1 MVFTSNWKAASSPST
16 QQQNTNSNNTHN
28 VGSPFVMSPSAFAAS
43 QNNANNNNNKGV
55 NSGSGGIGGYNS
67 SGGTN
72 NNRPFIGAQSTINNM
87 TGNMMGA
94 QSTATNNNTNKA
106 DFNSLLANS
115 SSLLSSIG
123 RNNSTTNHQSTPN
136 TAGTQQINTGT
147 IAASGVLGDK
157 SLLEL
162 SVASRTGGSSF
173 NTNTS
178 NPLNNTN
185 SNNNSMGGQQQQ
197 QTQYQ
202 QTSNYEKESA
212 AHRLLARDGIGFDS
226 VKLGKLT
233 RDLENRSTTSN
244 TTTGGSNFGGYGGM
258 DVEEEKKDDYYDP
271 TNNTDANHNQFNGH
285 SKHVLSSL
293 QGTSM
298 KEILDNHHDYL
309 CKSAVRQGKSI
320 CLYVCFAMD
329 CALPLWVT
337 FVHMICSTNI
347 FPYFP
352 AVTHI
357 HIST

>member
-16 QQQNTNSNNTHN
+16 QQNSSNYSINTSTQSSM
-28 VGSPFVMSPSAFAAS
+28 GSPFVMSPSAFAAA
-43 QNNANNNNNKGV
+43 QHNNSSNNN
-55 NSGSGGIGGYNS
+55 SGGMGGYNS
-67 SGGTN
+67 NGGTN
-72 NNRPFIGAQSTINNM
+72 TRPFIGAQSTINNNM
-87 TGNMMGA
+87 ANNTNNMMGA
-94 QSTATNNNTNKA
+94 SSQVTNNNTNKA

-123 RNNSTTNHQSTPN
+123 RNNSTNHQSTPN
-136 TAGTQQINTGT
+136 TGTQQINTGT
-147 IAASGVLGDK
+147 TASGVLGDK

-162 SVASRTGGSSF
+162 SVASRTGGSSSF

-185 SNNNSMGGQQQQ
+185 NSSMGSQQQQ

-244 TTTGGSNFGGYGGM
+244 TTGGSNLSGSGGYYGSGGYGGM

-271 TNNTDANHNQFNGH
+271 TNNTDTNLFDGH

-309 CKSAVRQGKSI
+309 CKSAVRQGKFSSI
-320 CLYVCFAMD
+320 LSFIYLFCAYDICF
-329 CALPLWVT
+329 
-337 FVHMICSTNI
+337 
-347 FPYFP
+347 
-352 AVTHI
+352 
-357 HIST
+357 

>member
-16 QQQNTNSNNTHN
+16 QQNNSTNN
-28 VGSPFVMSPSAFAAS
+28 VGSPFVMSPSAFATA
-43 QNNANNNNNKGV
+43 QHNNNN
-55 NSGSGGIGGYNS
+55 SGGYNAS
-67 SGGTN
+67 GGLSGGT
-72 NNRPFIGAQSTINNM
+72 NNRPFIGAQSTINNNM
-87 TGNMMGA
+87 VSNNMMGA
-94 QSTATNNNTNKA
+94 QSTATDNNNTNKA

-123 RNNSTTNHQSTPN
+123 RTNSTINHQSTPN

-147 IAASGVLGDK
+147 TASNVLGDK

-162 SVASRTGGSSF
+162 SVASRTGGSFNTNPTSF
-173 NTNTS
+173 NTST
-178 NPLNNTN
+178 
-185 SNNNSMGGQQQQ
+185 NNNSMGSQQQQQQQQ
-197 QTQYQ
+197 QTTYQ

-244 TTTGGSNFGGYGGM
+244 TGGGGGYYGGASYGGGYGGM
-258 DVEEEKKDDYYDP
+258 DVEEEKKDDYDP
-271 TNNTDANHNQFNGH
+271 TNNTDTNSFNGH

-309 CKSAVRQGKSI
+309 CNSAVRQGKFFLYLSFI
-320 CLYVCFAMD
+320 CLF
-329 CALPLWVT
+329 CAY
-337 FVHMICSTNI
+337 MIC
-347 FPYFP
+347 F
-352 AVTHI
+352 
-357 HIST
+357 